1 MDFLDV
7 PTILRISALF
17 NGMAALAWLVLAQL
31 FRIAPR
37 AGRLM
42 AAAHVLR
49 IVSQDCSDCM
59 SGWPPLLRLAV
70 TELGLLG
77 ALLLLLLALRRLLR
91 SRRRS
96 QDLAGIGGLA
106 ALAIAAGLAAGSG
119 RVPQL
124 ASTVAAML
132 LGLLAVRE
140 VVAGIGGQLSRPV
153 TLVTTLPFVT
163 LALLGLAH
171 AAELLL
177 VPGWEARILAG
188 EAPAPARAALW
199 LLLTISITLSLIAL
213 MIWRL
218 IMRIEHLTHRDP
230 LTGALNRRAF
240 EQALTHSQAQLLRGR
255 GFALLMIDI
264 DHFKRVND
272 RHGHPAGDAALQ
284 HAVRVWQAAL
294 REQDRMGRLGGE
306 EFGVLLPLAEPADIA
321 TAAAVAERLRAALA
335 SQPLP
340 WNGESLPLSASFG
353 VALPTPGDAA
363 GERVLARADAAL
375 YRAKAEGR
383 NRVCVATPQSDGAA
397 EVA

>member
-70 TELGLLG
+70 TEFGLLG

-124 ASTVAAML
+124 AS
-132 LGLLAVRE
+132 
-140 VVAGIGGQLSRPV
+140 
-153 TLVTTLPFVT
+153 
-163 LALLGLAH
+163 
-171 AAELLL
+171 
-177 VPGWEARILAG
+177 
-188 EAPAPARAALW
+188 
-199 LLLTISITLSLIAL
+199 
-213 MIWRL
+213 
-218 IMRIEHLTHRDP
+218 
-230 LTGALNRRAF
+230 
-240 EQALTHSQAQLLRGR
+240 
-255 GFALLMIDI
+255 
-264 DHFKRVND
+264 
-272 RHGHPAGDAALQ
+272 
-284 HAVRVWQAAL
+284 
-294 REQDRMGRLGGE
+294 
-306 EFGVLLPLAEPADIA
+306 
-321 TAAAVAERLRAALA
+321 
-335 SQPLP
+335 
-340 WNGESLPLSASFG
+340 
-353 VALPTPGDAA
+353 
-363 GERVLARADAAL
+363 
-375 YRAKAEGR
+375 
-383 NRVCVATPQSDGAA
+383 
-397 EVA
+397 